1 MTESE
6 LFRKIKDFT
15 IVAKKY
21 KSKKKIQSDEIKSN
35 KNHIFGYTFTALLY
49 CIGIHLLY
57 DSVK

>member
-21 KSKKKIQSDEIKSN
+21 KSKKKN
-35 KNHIFGYTFTALLY
+35 T
-49 CIGIHLLY
+49 IG
-57 DSVK
+57 